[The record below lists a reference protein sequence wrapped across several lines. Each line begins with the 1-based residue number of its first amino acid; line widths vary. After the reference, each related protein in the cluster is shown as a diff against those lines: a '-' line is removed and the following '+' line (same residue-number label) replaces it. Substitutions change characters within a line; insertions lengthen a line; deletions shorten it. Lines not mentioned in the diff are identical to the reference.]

1 MQEKKI
7 TQKEAEEAVDNFV
20 KELGLRRSSLE
31 RLEDSKKR
39 MVSMYK
45 YGEIKITG
53 TTVEYTLE
61 VPFLDAESVKIVGK
75 RYTVKEVQSM
85 ASSADGD
92 EKAFEL
98 LGSVTTP
105 NLPIAY
111 LEESK
116 QDFINLNTICSFFFP
131 N

>member
-7 TQKEAEEAVDNFV
+7 TQKEAESAIDSFV
-20 KELGLRRSSLE
+20 KELGLRRSSLD
-31 RLEDSKKR
+31 RLEDQMKR

-53 TTVEYTLE
+53 ITVEYQLE
-61 VPFLDAESVKIVGK
+61 VPFLEVGSVKIGGK
-75 RYTVKEVQSM
+75 RYTVKDIQSM
-85 ASSADGD
+85 ASSSDIE
-92 EKAFEL
+92 EKVFEL
-98 LGSVTTP
+98 LGTLTTP

-116 QDFINLNTICSFFFP
+116 QDFINLNAICSFFLP

>member
-1 MQEKKI
+1 MQKI
-7 TQKEAEEAVDNFV
+7 SQKDAESAVNDFV
-20 KELGLRRSSLE
+20 KALGLRRSSLE
-31 RLEDSKKR
+31 RLEESTKR

-45 YGEIKITG
+45 FGEIKITG
-53 TTVEYTLE
+53 TTVEYILE
-61 VPFLDAESVKIVGK
+61 VPFLESESVKIEGK

-85 ASSADGD
+85 ASSSEGE

-98 LGSVTTP
+98 LGNVTKP
-105 NLPIAY
+105 MLPISY